1 MKQAKEYM
9 NNFLKNQKYNTPNFW
24 ERNNSTDIKTFN
36 NLTPEYFINNGWKE
50 GGIAGNWYDKKIWYR
65 IYTFTK
71 SYPHIGVIYFKYS
84 FDSEQI
90 MIANVDDMNPSFG
103 KNCKWEFEIIRTI
116 DDLKKVMEM
125 EFICEKLKLI

>member
-1 MKQAKEYM
+1 M
-9 NNFLKNQKYNTPNFW
+9 NNYLTNQKYNTTDFGGC
-24 ERNNSTDIKTFN
+24 NNSAKIKTSN
-36 NLTPEYFINNGWKE
+36 KLTPEYLINNGWNKS
-50 GGIAGNWYDKKIWYR
+50 GIAGKWYDKSMWYP
-65 IYTFTK
+65 IYTFAK

-125 EFICEKLKLI
+125 EFIYEKLKL

>member
-1 MKQAKEYM
+1 M
-9 NNFLKNQKYNTPNFW
+9 NDYLTKQKYNTPDFWGCKNF
-24 ERNNSTDIKTFN
+24 NKIKTSIK
-36 NLTPEYFINNGWKE
+36 LTPEYLINNGWYE
-50 GGIAGNWYDKKIWYR
+50 SGIAGKWYDKSVWHS
-65 IYTFTK
+65 IYTFVK
-71 SYPHIGVIYFKYS
+71 SYPHIGDIYFKYS

-125 EFICEKLKLI
+125 EFICEKLKL

>member
-1 MKQAKEYM
+1 M
-9 NNFLKNQKYNTPNFW
+9 NNYLTNKKYSTSDFW
-24 ERNNSTDIKTFN
+24 GCNKSAKMKTSN
-36 NLTPEYFINNGWKE
+36 KLTPEYLINTGWVE
-50 GGIAGNWYDKKIWYR
+50 SGIAGKWYDKRIWHR
-65 IYTFTK
+65 IYTFDK

-90 MIANVDDMNPSFG
+90 MIANVDDMDPSFS

-125 EFICEKLKLI
+125 GFICEKLKL

>member
-1 MKQAKEYM
+1 M
-9 NNFLKNQKYNTPNFW
+9 NNYLTNQKYNTPDFW
-24 ERNNSTDIKTFN
+24 ECNNSAKIKTSN
-36 NLTPEYFINNGWKE
+36 KLTPEYLINNGWNE
-50 GGIAGNWYDKKIWYR
+50 SGIAGKWYDKPTWYP
-65 IYTFTK
+65 IYTFAK

-125 EFICEKLKLI
+125 EFICEKLKL

>member
-1 MKQAKEYM
+1 M
-9 NNFLKNQKYNTPNFW
+9 NNYLTKQKYNTVDF
-24 ERNNSTDIKTFN
+24 EGCNNVDKVTISNK
-36 NLTPEYFINNGWKE
+36 LTPEYLINNGWNE
-50 GGIAGNWYDKKIWYR
+50 SGIAGKWYVKSVWHR
-65 IYTFTK
+65 IYTFAK

-116 DDLKKVMEM
+116 DDLKRVMEM
-125 EFICEKLKLI
+125 EFICEKLKL

>member
-1 MKQAKEYM
+1 M
-9 NNFLKNQKYNTPNFW
+9 NNFLTNQKYNTHNVW
-24 ERNNSTDIKTFN
+24 GCNKSAKIKTSN
-36 NLTPEYFINNGWKE
+36 KLTPEYLINNGWNE
-50 GGIAGNWYDKKIWYR
+50 SGIAGNWYVKSVWHR
-65 IYTFTK
+65 IYTFVK

-90 MIANVDDMNPSFG
+90 MIANVDDMNPSSG

-125 EFICEKLKLI
+125 EFICEKLKL

>member
-1 MKQAKEYM
+1 M
-9 NNFLKNQKYNTPNFW
+9 NDYLPNQKYNTSGKCNNFAKM
-24 ERNNSTDIKTFN
+24 KTYN
-36 NLTPEYFINNGWKE
+36 ELTPEYLINNGWKKS
-50 GGIAGNWYDKKIWYR
+50 GIAGKWYDKAIWYS

-71 SYPHIGVIYFKYS
+71 SYPHIGDIYFKYS
-84 FDSEQI
+84 FNSEQI

-125 EFICEKLKLI
+125 EFICGKLKL